1 MKKGTLPQNIPTLKD
16 QIKIMNNFIKKFEN
30 FGEMDKFLQ
39 IYTQVTKTKFKNLN
53 KIKIILN
60 ENIKYVVIAI
70 YIFQYERLISIFFQ
84 L

>member
-1 MKKGTLPQNIPTLKD
+1 MKKGTLPQIIPKLQD
-16 QIKIMNNFIKKFEN
+16 QIKMMNNFMKKFEN
-30 FGEMDKFLQ
+30 LGELDNFLQ
-39 IYTQVTKTKFKNLN
+39 ICAQVTKTKFKNLN